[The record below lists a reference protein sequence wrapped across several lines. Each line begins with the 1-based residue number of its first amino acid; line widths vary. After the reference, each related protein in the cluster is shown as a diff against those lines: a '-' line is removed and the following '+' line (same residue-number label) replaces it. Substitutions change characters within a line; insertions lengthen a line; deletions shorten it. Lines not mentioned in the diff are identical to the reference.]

1 MSNVKNY
8 DEEKF
13 DSFLNKTIIF
23 SSKDYFRNQMKVNTK
38 EKTIIDTNDF
48 TDLIQDFNIYNNS
61 FSILNNTENK
71 IYLSNALKSLSAIE
85 QSVIFLLF
93 NEELSQAEAA
103 KILKICSK
111 SVSRIKLRAI
121 TKLRKYLKGG
131 SDNER

>member
-23 SSKDYFRNQMKVNTK
+23 SSKDYFRSQMKVSTK

-61 FSILNNTENK
+61 FSVLNNTENK

-93 NEELSQAEAA
+93 NEELSQTEAA

-131 SDNER
+131 NDNER